1 MSPQESLA
9 RHIEARPAM
18 PQPFDRFTPE
28 AIAWHRAFQWWVT
41 RKEQLEMLA
50 TVPKTEDADRR
61 PLVCRAEVEYA
72 RPAVRPAWT
81 GSTKEY
87 RREKQAEHR
96 RKQSPEE
103 KAKRLEAR
111 KVWDAKHRE
120 RKRLLA
126 EARAERGVAA

>member
-1 MSPQESLA
+1 MTPAEALA
-9 RHIEARPAM
+9 QHLTQRPEM
-18 PQPFDRFTPE
+18 PQPFNPNWPE

-72 RPAVRPAWT
+72 RPAKRPEW
-81 GSTKEY
+81 STKEY
-87 RREKQAEHR
+87 NREKQAEHR

-111 KVWDAKHRE
+111 KKWDAAHRE
-120 RKRLLA
+120 RKRLIR
-126 EARAERGVAA
+126 EALTERGVAA